1 MYINKSLSFLEQCVN
16 ALTDRGREHVP
27 FRQSKLTHVLK
38 DSLGGNCRTT
48 MIANIWGEAAQL
60 EETISTLSFATRMMR
75 VKNEVQVNVRMDPS
89 LLVKKYEQEIKELKQ
104 ELAMHDSLSG
114 RNRVSYDQ
122 YSEEQRYSL
131 AQKIKVRLRTSAAHL
146 PVPRH
151 VHCES

>member
-1 MYINKSLSFLEQCVN
+1 MSNKIVIWIELTSPWEENMAIRHMEKKEKYNQLKIDCEAKGWRVHPFEVEVGCRGYVAESFHYTFKKV
-16 ALTDRGREHVP
+16 G
-27 FRQSKLTHVLK
+27 FSK
-38 DSLGGNCRTT
+38 
-48 MIANIWGEAAQL
+48 
-60 EETISTLSFATRMMR
+60 
-75 VKNEVQVNVRMDPS
+75 
-89 LLVKKYEQEIKELKQ
+89 QEIKELKQ